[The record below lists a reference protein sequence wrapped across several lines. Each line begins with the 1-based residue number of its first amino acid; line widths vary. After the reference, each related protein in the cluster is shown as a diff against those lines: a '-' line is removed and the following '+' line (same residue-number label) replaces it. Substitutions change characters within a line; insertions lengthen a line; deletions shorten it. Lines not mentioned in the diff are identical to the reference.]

1 MLHGKFGDDGMKNAQ
16 ELKQKILE
24 LTEQYYQIQFGQ
36 PHPFIEGERIGYA
49 GRVFDQT
56 ELQEL
61 VCASL
66 EFWLTAGHYTQAFEH
81 RLASYIGVT
90 YCSLVNSGS
99 SANLLAFAALTS
111 PMLGDRRIRRGDEV
125 ITVAAGF
132 PTTITPILQYGAVP
146 VFIDI
151 EMPCY
156 NLSLDA
162 LEKAVS
168 PKTRAVMA
176 AHTLGNPFP
185 LEEVRRFCDAH
196 GLWLVEDNC
205 DALGAEYCVQGE
217 WKKTGSVGHIAT
229 SSFYPAHHITMG
241 EGGAVYTDDALLH
254 RIVNSMRDWG
264 RDCWCQ
270 PGCDNTCGCRFEGRW
285 GTLPQGYDHK
295 YVYSHFGY
303 NLKATD
309 LQAAIG
315 CAQMDKLEGFV
326 SQRRRNWSILRR
338 ELDELS
344 DVLLLPEETPGSHP
358 SWFGFLITVKE
369 SAPFSR
375 NALVQYLESRNI
387 QTRNLFAGNFLRHP
401 CFDEL
406 REEQGVYRI
415 AGELTN
421 TDDAME
427 RAFWIGVYPGMTDE
441 KLHYMANAI
450 KTFVRERGPAS

>member
-24 LTEQYYQIQFGQ
+24 LTEKYYQIQFGQ

-49 GRVFDQT
+49 GRVFDQA

-81 RLASYIGVT
+81 RLASYIGVK

-344 DVLLLPEETPGSHP
+344 DVLLLPEETPGSRP

>member
-49 GRVFDQT
+49 GRVFDQA

-81 RLASYIGVT
+81 RLASYIGVK

-132 PTTITPILQYGAVP
+132 PTTITPILQYGAIP

-151 EMPCY
+151 EKPCY

-344 DVLLLPEETPGSHP
+344 DVLLLPEETPGSRP
-358 SWFGFLITVKE
+358 SWFGFFITVKE

-415 AGELTN
+415 AGELMN

-450 KTFVRERGPAS
+450 KTFVRERGSVS

>member
-49 GRVFDQT
+49 GRVFDQA

-81 RLASYIGVT
+81 RLASYIGVK

-132 PTTITPILQYGAVP
+132 PTTITPILQYGAIP

-151 EMPCY
+151 EKPCY